1 MFSQIPSHVAS
12 KIRPNAVTGCW
23 EWIGARDSRGYGNIP
38 VQHRVSK
45 AHGALYDLLS
55 EPAGRSRWLTA
66 VAAPSGSP
74 SAGSPLLALGK
85 RAFPPANLSA
95 ATTAIQV

>member
-12 KIRPNAVTGCW
+12 KIRPNAVTGCS
-23 EWIGARDSRGYGNIP
+23 EWIGARDSWGYGNIP

-45 AHGALYDLLS
+45 AHRALYDLLS
-55 EPAGRSRWLTA
+55 EPAGRSRWLTV
-66 VAAPSGSP
+66 VAASSGSP
-74 SAGSPLLALGK
+74 SAESSIPAAAK

-95 ATTAIQV
+95 ATTAL